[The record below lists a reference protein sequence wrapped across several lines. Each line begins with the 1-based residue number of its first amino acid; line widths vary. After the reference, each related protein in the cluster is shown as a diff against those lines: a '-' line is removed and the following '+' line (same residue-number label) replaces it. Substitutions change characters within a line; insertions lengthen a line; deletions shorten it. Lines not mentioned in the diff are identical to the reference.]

1 MEQAQTACI
10 AVSAATYAIDR
21 PYTYLLPGGLGD
33 QAKPGMRAL
42 VPFGQGNRPTEGII
56 LSLGVEETSEYRLKP
71 VIALLDD
78 EPVVDEKGLKL
89 ALWMRE
95 RLFCTVY
102 DGVRAMLPAGL
113 SVSLKERWQL
123 RPGMDRETA
132 YQAAGSS
139 AAAKKLLDILYA
151 NHGGISEGDLRT
163 AFGEQS
169 PTRALSLLKKA
180 GVVEAET
187 SASRQI
193 GDKTEQYATLAVS
206 VEEAQQM
213 LESTRRRYPIHQSV
227 VELVARL
234 ERVPATELCYYTG
247 ASKATLKTLMKKGIL
262 NLEHQEVYRTPVLEE
277 VDPEEP
283 PILNEEQ
290 QTAFDGLSEL
300 LDQNEASC
308 SLLYGITGSGKTQV
322 YIRLIHRCLEQGKDA
337 ILLVPEIALTP
348 QMLRQLRS
356 QFGKQVAVLH
366 SMLTGGARY
375 DEWKRIRRGEA
386 RVVVGTRSAVFAPVE
401 HLGLII
407 LDEEQEYSYKSEQSP
422 RYHARD
428 VAKYRS
434 VQNHSMLLLGSA
446 TPSVESMF
454 LAKSGKYHLFTLRNR
469 YNQKALPQVVMADL
483 KTELRNGN
491 PGSLSQVLLNE
502 IRENLSRGEQSILFL
517 NRRGSS
523 KMVVC
528 AQCGQVPT
536 CDRCSVGLTYHKD
549 NNRLMCH
556 YCGYSRSLPRA
567 CPVCGGELTFMGCG
581 TQKVEEELHQRLPQ
595 AQVLR
600 MDTDTVS
607 LTNTHEKILKKFQEE
622 KIPIL
627 VGTQMVAKGLDFEN
641 VTLVGVV
648 NADQSLFVDDF
659 RAAERTFGLITQ
671 VVGRAGRG
679 SRSGRAVIQT
689 CSPKNEVL
697 RLAAAQDYDHFY
709 ENEISLRRLS
719 QYPPFCELYRI
730 TISGENEG
738 AVLRAGVRLRDGAN
752 QWALTPAL
760 QQAQVKVYGPV
771 AAAVLKVNNRYRYHL
786 HVYGKSCPEL
796 RKMLSHLLTA
806 AFQDKQNNGVSVFV
820 DWNPLD

>member
-1 MEQAQTACI
+1 
-10 AVSAATYAIDR
+10 
-21 PYTYLLPGGLGD
+21 
-33 QAKPGMRAL
+33 
-42 VPFGQGNRPTEGII
+42 
-56 LSLGVEETSEYRLKP
+56 
-71 VIALLDD
+71 
-78 EPVVDEKGLKL
+78 
-89 ALWMRE
+89 
-95 RLFCTVY
+95 
-102 DGVRAMLPAGL
+102 
-113 SVSLKERWQL
+113 
-123 RPGMDRETA
+123 
-132 YQAAGSS
+132 
-139 AAAKKLLDILYA
+139 
-151 NHGGISEGDLRT
+151 
-163 AFGEQS
+163 
-169 PTRALSLLKKA
+169 
-180 GVVEAET
+180 
-187 SASRQI
+187 
-193 GDKTEQYATLAVS
+193 
-206 VEEAQQM
+206 
-213 LESTRRRYPIHQSV
+213 
-227 VELVARL
+227 
-234 ERVPATELCYYTG
+234 
-247 ASKATLKTLMKKGIL
+247 
-262 NLEHQEVYRTPVLEE
+262 
-277 VDPEEP
+277 
-283 PILNEEQ
+283 
-290 QTAFDGLSEL
+290 
-300 LDQNEASC
+300 
-308 SLLYGITGSGKTQV
+308 
-322 YIRLIHRCLEQGKDA
+322 
-337 ILLVPEIALTP
+337 
-348 QMLRQLRS
+348 MLRHLRS
-356 QFGKQVAVLH
+356 QFGEQVAILH
-366 SMLTGGARY
+366 SMLSAGARY
-375 DEWKRIRRGEA
+375 DEWKRIRRGQA
-386 RVVVGTRSAVFAPVE
+386 KVVVGTRSAVFAPVE
-401 HLGLII
+401 HLGLIV

-483 KTELRNGN
+483 KEELRSGN
-491 PGSLSQVLLNE
+491 PGDLSQALLSE
-502 IRENLSRGEQSILFL
+502 IKENLSRGEQSILFL

-528 AQCGQVPT
+528 AQCGEVPT

-556 YCGYSRSLPRA
+556 YCGASRPLPHV
-567 CPVCGGELTFMGCG
+567 CPSCGGTLTFMGCG

-648 NADQSLFVDDF
+648 NADQSLYVDDF

-679 SRSGRAVIQT
+679 ARTGRAVIQT

-709 ENEISLRRLS
+709 ENEINLRRLS
-719 QYPPFCELYRI
+719 HYPPFCELYRI

-738 AVLRAGVRLRDGAN
+738 NVLRAGVRIRDGAN
-752 QWALTPAL
+752 QWAQLPAL
-760 QQAQVKVYGPV
+760 QEAQVNVYGPV

-786 HVYGKSCPEL
+786 HVYGQSCPEL
-796 RKMLSHLLTA
+796 RKMLSQLLIA
-806 AFQDKQNNGVSVFV
+806 AFHDKQNNGVSVFV